1 MTSENETTGGPG
13 SQGPDGKVEPSS
25 EGSESRIREKR
36 SDESWKEKAK
46 REKEKLAEEAREE
59 REEIQE
65 LPPASFLGI
74 VEDLSVRA
82 LLALGQLPNPA
93 TGEVYF
99 DPASARYTIDLLG
112 VLEEKTRGNLTPD
125 EQSGIQQVLHN
136 LRLAFVHVSR
146 SAPTAGG
153 KRPAGYPSG
162 CAAGPEKVEGD
173 AGAAKAGPKIIL

>member
-1 MTSENETTGGPG
+1 MTSENETSGGPG
-13 SQGPDGKVEPSS
+13 SQGPENKAEPSG
-25 EGSESRIREKR
+25 EGSQSRIREKR
-36 SDESWKEKAK
+36 SDETWKEKAK
-46 REKEKLAEEAREE
+46 REKEKLAEEA

-82 LLALGQLPNPA
+82 LLALGQIPNPA

-99 DPASARYTIDLLG
+99 DPVSARYTIDLLG

-125 EQSGIQQVLHN
+125 EQAGLQQVLHN

-146 SAPTAGG
+146 TGPPAGG
-153 KRPAGYPSG
+153 RRPAGYPSG
-162 CAAGPEKVEGD
+162 GEAATEEEEGD
-173 AGAAKAGPKIIL
+173 AGPAKPGPRIIL

>member
-13 SQGPDGKVEPSS
+13 SQGPESKDKPSG

-36 SDESWKEKAK
+36 SDDTWKERAK
-46 REKEKLAEEAREE
+46 REKEKLAEES

-82 LLALGQLPNPA
+82 LLALGQIPNPA

-99 DPASARYTIDLLG
+99 DPVSARYTIDLLA
-112 VLEEKTRGNLTPD
+112 VLEEKTRGNLTP
-125 EQSGIQQVLHN
+125 EEASGLQQVLHN

-146 SAPTAGG
+146 SGPSAGG
-153 KRPAGYPSG
+153 RRPAGYPSG
-162 CAAGPEKVEGD
+162 GATGAEEDEGD
-173 AGAAKAGPKIIL
+173 AGEAKAGPKIIL